1 MRPLLQKEL
10 FTVAPHLFLQAS
22 VAPDWKIDAPDDL
35 YPFILELAESVE
47 KFNCRYARRR
57 VRALKIS
64 VDEGVLT
71 CVYSRRVPCI
81 EKRTAAARRA
91 IRLHRRELRANLL
104 ERAKKIQS
112 TALFA
117 SRLLPDW
124 RRLMPDERSTLRTIL
139 DHAERC
145 AVSSDDWQ
153 CLANWYRT
161 LLRDRENA
169 DRCAANGSNS

>member
-1 MRPLLQKEL
+1 MRTLLQKEL

-35 YPFILELAESVE
+35 YPFILELAEAVE

-57 VRALKIS
+57 VRVLKIA
-64 VDEGVLT
+64 VEEGVLS
-71 CVYSRRVPCI
+71 CVFCRRVPCV
-81 EKRTAAARRA
+81 EKRVASARFA
-91 IRLHRRELRANLL
+91 IRLHRRKLRENLL

-124 RRLMPDERSTLRTIL
+124 RRLMPDERTTLRTIL
-139 DHAERC
+139 NHAERC
-145 AVSSDDWQ
+145 AVSADDWQ

-169 DRCAANGSNS
+169 DRCAANCRGL